1 MTSTSASV
9 AGEAP
14 AAAPPPRRTLWT
26 RWRTALAFVGPAF
39 VLLVIW
45 YIYPTIATVIRS
57 FISDDGSK
65 FVWFENYER
74 IFTDDI
80 LVTAI
85 KNNAI
90 WVAVVPAAV
99 TALGLVFAVLTE
111 RISWAVAFK
120 FAVFAPLAISLFAA
134 GVIWR
139 ATMYDKDPSI
149 GSVNHVIGVVKDSV
163 GGSGVLTEANPST
176 EDLEGTSK
184 SGFTLQGELSPGDT
198 AVLGLTAIPPDDV
211 PTDAQQAVEPEALE
225 GGISGVVWRDFKP
238 GGGEAGRVEQEEVG
252 IPGVTVDLLSSSGES
267 VASAKTEPNGAFS
280 FPDVAEGTYQV
291 RINQET
297 FAAPFAGTDWLGP
310 KLITPAIIIAYLWTA
325 AGFAMVIIGA
335 GLAAIPRDTL
345 EAARTDGA
353 SEFQV
358 FRRVTV
364 PLLAPVLTVVFITQV
379 IGVLKVF
386 DIVLAIAP
394 GSTRNDATVLALE
407 MWRKS
412 FSGQN
417 QFGVGAAL
425 AVFLF
430 LLVIPVLILNIR
442 RFRRE
447 AAGG

>member
-9 AGEAP
+9 AGESPTAV
-14 AAAPPPRRTLWT
+14 PPPQPSLWRRHS
-26 RWRTALAFVGPAF
+26 TALAFLGPA
-39 VLLVIW
+39 LVMLVVW
-45 YIYPTIATVIRS
+45 YVYPTIATVIRS
-57 FISDDGSK
+57 LQSDQGSE
-65 FVWFENYER
+65 FVWFDNYRR
-74 IFTDDI
+74 IFTDDV

-99 TALGLVFAVLTE
+99 TAFGLVFAVLTE
-111 RISWAVAFK
+111 RIRWAVAFK
-120 FAVFAPLAISLFAA
+120 FALFAPLAISLFAA

-139 ATMYDKDPSI
+139 STMYQKDPNI
-149 GSVNHVIGVVKDSV
+149 GALNHVIGVTKEAFSPA
-163 GGSGVLTEANPST
+163 GVLSEAQPST
-176 EDLEGTSK
+176 KDLKESK
-184 SGFTLQGELSPGDT
+184 DGGISFARELRSGDT
-198 AVLGLTAIPPDDV
+198 ALLGLTAIPPDEI
-211 PTDAQQAVEPEALE
+211 PSNAGQAADPEPVQS
-225 GGISGVVWRDFKP
+225 GIAGVVWRDFKP
-238 GGGEAGRVEQEEVG
+238 GGGKPGEVEQEEQG
-252 IPGVTVDLLSSSGES
+252 IPGVTVELRDQSGKE
-267 VASAKTEPNGAFS
+267 VQSATTATDG
-280 FPDVAEGTYQV
+280 
-291 RINQET
+291 T
-297 FAAPFAGTDWLGP
+297 FAFRSVGNGSYTVAIGAATFAQPFGGVSWLGP
-310 KLITPAIIIAYLWTA
+310 KLVTPAIIIAYLWTA
-325 AGFAMVIIGA
+325 AGFAMVVIA
-335 GLAAIPRDTL
+335 SGLASLPRDVL

-364 PLLAPVLTVVFITQV
+364 PLLAPVLLVVFVTQI

-394 GSTRNDATVLALE
+394 ASTRNDATVLALE

-430 LLVIPVLILNIR
+430 LLVIPILILNVR

-447 AAGG
+447 NA